1 MRHLNNIGFDWLC
14 ERVDKI
20 TDRVRR
26 ITPSEYNEAHRYLP
40 SSVTSKPGYMR
51 YSNSPWLREMVDCFD
66 VDSPIRE
73 VNLKK
78 GVQIGYS
85 TLLESILLYYMGHVK
100 TVPSMYVTADKEL
113 AKARLDNNII
123 PMIQQSDMSHIIRSS
138 DERNKNKKGLT
149 SDHIQ
154 WEGGGYCVPFG
165 AMNANKMRSF
175 SILLMLKDEIDGW
188 PLTVG
193 KDGNPDK
200 LTDDR
205 TAGYHDVRKIFRGST
220 PLIKS
225 TSFIEKNYLRGDQ
238 RKPYIRCLSC
248 SFQQVLR
255 WEGVNKDTGA
265 VFGFDWETEQGS
277 LLLESVCY
285 RCSNCGHKH
294 YDYDKELLFSPD
306 YGAEWLPTARPENP
320 YIRSYH
326 LPAFYS
332 PQPWD
337 RHVTT
342 YINAYNR
349 EEKRVR
355 DMGALQVFYNNVLA
369 EPFEVQ
375 GERVTFVTVSG
386 HRRTNYSYG
395 QIPND
400 YSIAV
405 CGKHILM
412 LVCCVDVQKSNL
424 AVAVFGFTVSARSFL
439 IDYWRFEDDD
449 CSQLTSPSW
458 QRLREVIENKRYTD
472 SDGRE
477 YWIGITLID
486 SGYSNDTVVQF
497 CSAYASNVYPIIG
510 RDRSAKSQKI
520 VEFGEFITQI
530 GTVGYRI
537 VVDHYK
543 ERNASVLRR
552 VWQPVSGDEQPEY
565 HFNAPVNA
573 TDSQLKELTVETRRE
588 KRDENTGAISY
599 YWHRPS
605 GADNELWDLFNY
617 ASASVEIAAWIICV
631 KHFELPEIN
640 WPRFWD
646 YIEKQ
651 QMFYR
656 ESTK

>member
-1 MRHLNNIGFDWLC
+1 MRDLTQVGFDWIC
-14 ERVDKI
+14 EKVDKI

-40 SSVTSKPGYMR
+40 SSVTSKPGYLR
-51 YSNSPWLREMVDCFD
+51 YANSPWLREMVDCFD

-100 TVPSMYVTADKEL
+100 TVPAMYVTADKEL
-113 AKARLDNNII
+113 AKARLENNII
-123 PMIQQSDMSHIIRSS
+123 PMIQQSDMYHIIQSS
-138 DERNKNKKGLT
+138 DAYGSNKKGLT
-149 SDHIQ
+149 NDHIQ

-165 AMNANKMRSF
+165 AVNANKMRSF

-220 PLIKS
+220 PLIKQ

-238 RKPYIRCLSC
+238 RKPQIRCLSC
-248 SFQQVLR
+248 GFPQILR
-255 WEGVNKDTGA
+255 WEGTNKETGA
-265 VFGFDWETEQGS
+265 VFGFDWEMEEGS
-277 LLLESVCY
+277 LLIESVHYKCA
-285 RCSNCGHKH
+285 NCGHKH
-294 YDYDKELLFSPD
+294 FDYDKELLFSPD
-306 YGAEWLPTARPENP
+306 HGAEWIPTARPENP

-349 EEKRVR
+349 DERRVR

-375 GERVTFVTVSG
+375 GERVSFVMVSA
-386 HRRTNYSYG
+386 HRRTDNSYG
-395 QIPND
+395 QIPNN
-400 YSIAV
+400 YSLTH
-405 CGKHILM
+405 CGDVILM

-424 AVAVFGFTVSARSFL
+424 AVAVFGFTVHARSFL
-439 IDYWRFEDDD
+439 IDYWRFNDDD
-449 CSQLTSPSW
+449 CSQLKSPAW
-458 QRLREVIENKRYTD
+458 GRLRDVIENKRYKD
-472 SDGRE
+472 EQGRE

-497 CSAYASNVYPIIG
+497 CSSYASNVYPIIG
-510 RDRSAKSQKI
+510 RDRTAKSQKI

-537 VVDHYK
+537 VVDYYK

-552 VWQPVSGDEQPEY
+552 VWEPLQGEQPEY

-573 TDSQLKELTVETRRE
+573 TDDQLKELTVETRRE

-599 YWHRPS
+599 YWHRPG

-617 ASASVEIAAWIICV
+617 ASAAVEIAAWIICV
-631 KHFELPEIN
+631 KHFELSEIN
-640 WPRFWD
+640 WVQFWS
-646 YIEKQ
+646 YIKKE
-651 QMFYR
+651 QMFFR
-656 ESTK
+656 DVDHE